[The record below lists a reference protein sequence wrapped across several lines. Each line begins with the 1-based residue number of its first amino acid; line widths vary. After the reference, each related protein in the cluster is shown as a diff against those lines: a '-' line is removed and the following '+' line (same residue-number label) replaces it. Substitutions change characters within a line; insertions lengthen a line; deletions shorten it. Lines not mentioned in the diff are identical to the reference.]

1 MAPAKAN
8 RERTIEATGCEKTG
22 MFIPLQEGVQPGI
35 IDLAGLVVGVGGLL
49 ATALWLT
56 HLYR

>member
-1 MAPAKAN
+1 
-8 RERTIEATGCEKTG
+8 